1 MDTMVFYNLLLDEI
15 NAEEAA
21 LSEKKALARLLQRRI
36 ALMTTAAPTPPP
48 IPTLTR
54 GSGKSFVQQVE
65 EVLPALAGREFVV
78 SDVAGALRDAGF
90 ELKEKPNPKITTV
103 LTRLTTTGALL
114 RTFTGAGNVPNRYR
128 LAGGKAEAVT
138 PSLGISADSHGEQE
152 APQNTAP

>member
-36 ALMTTAAPTPPP
+36 ALMTAAAPTPP
-48 IPTLTR
+48 IPALTG
-54 GSGKSFVQQVE
+54 GSSKSFVQQVE

-90 ELKEKPNPKITTV
+90 ELEAKPNPKIATV
-103 LTRLTTTGALL
+103 LARLTTTGALM